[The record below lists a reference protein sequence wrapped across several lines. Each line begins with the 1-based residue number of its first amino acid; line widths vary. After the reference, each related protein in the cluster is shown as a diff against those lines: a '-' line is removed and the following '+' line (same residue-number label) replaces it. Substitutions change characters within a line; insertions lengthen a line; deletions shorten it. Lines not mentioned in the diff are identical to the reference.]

1 MSDKHNIEQKEMDR
15 LKDDKNMRDMKEA
28 MRIGK
33 YLPPDDPQNSNAY
46 FSRGEFREMQ
56 DLLED
61 NLKQA
66 EDEQEYNDRVDS
78 GLFFGGKRRN
88 TLGRKRSSKKSVRP
102 SKLKNKV
109 LRKRSRRH
117 LRSKMKGGE
126 TGCLTNTRDI
136 CKCFNN
142 FVKVV
147 DVNNDN
153 CPLCL
158 NNLLTSL
165 TNIKSDNIFEGTLD
179 NKDHQIK
186 ATVVYQTGC
195 GHQYHSYCLH
205 EYLDSSEVRKQFKY
219 AQDMNGKVECPVCR
233 RKCVTSHD
241 EQVLDAFVGDEIMG
255 LNGGDRFLT
264 EEYTG
269 IPIPPSNI
277 PIPPSNKL
285 NDRFSR
291 LFSRQTG
298 GKRKSL
304 IRKRKSPLRKGKN
317 RKKTRSHR
325 RR

>member
-102 SKLKNKV
+102 SKLKTKV

-255 LNGGDRFLT
+255 LYDGNRFLT

-269 IPIPPSNI
+269 IPIPPSN
-277 PIPPSNKL
+277 KL
-285 NDRFSR
+285 KDRFSR

>member
-1 MSDKHNIEQKEMDR
+1 
-15 LKDDKNMRDMKEA
+15 
-28 MRIGK
+28 
-33 YLPPDDPQNSNAY
+33 
-46 FSRGEFREMQ
+46 
-56 DLLED
+56 LED

-102 SKLKNKV
+102 SKLKTKV

-255 LNGGDRFLT
+255 LYDGNRFLT

-269 IPIPPSNI
+269 IPTPPSNI